1 MVTPIVTYLAHR
13 HCERCLR
20 SNLSDY
26 QRKLAAVQKIA
37 SREHCTA
44 HHHLRRC
51 SAVVTAEQ
59 LPLISEKSMVTFD
72 EIEAATQ
79 RLAGIAH
86 RTPIATSRTLN
97 DLISAEV
104 YCKCENLQ
112 RAGAFKFRGA
122 YNAVSQL
129 SAEQRKRG
137 VVSFS
142 SGNHAQALALVGNL
156 LNTPTV
162 IVMPD
167 DAPAVKLA
175 ATRGY
180 GAEVV
185 LYDRVEQKREVIA
198 RQLGE
203 ERGLTLIPPFEH
215 PHIIAG
221 QGTAALE
228 LLTDGPDLDVLI
240 VPIGGG
246 GLISGCCIAAHALK
260 PDLRVIGVEPDT
272 ANDTTLSLQKGEVVA
287 TPQSHSIMDG
297 LLPTAPGQ
305 LTFSIMRE
313 HLEGVTLVTDAEAV
327 EAVRFLL
334 MRMKLLV
341 EPSGAAPV
349 AALLAGKIPKVK
361 GKKVGVVLS
370 GGNVDAGK
378 LAKILSNE

>member
-1 MVTPIVTYLAHR
+1 MKGRRRDGELQR
-13 HCERCLR
+13 HSSCCGAI
-20 SNLSDY
+20 
-26 QRKLAAVQKIA
+26 AAQ
-37 SREHCTA
+37 
-44 HHHLRRC
+44 
-51 SAVVTAEQ
+51 
-59 LPLISEKSMVTFD
+59 
-72 EIEAATQ
+72 
-79 RLAGIAH
+79 AH

-97 DLISAEV
+97 GLAGAEV

-129 SAEQRKRG
+129 GAEQQRRG

-142 SGNHAQALALVGNL
+142 SGNHAQALALVGKL
-156 LNTPTV
+156 LHTPTV

-203 ERGLTLIPPFEH
+203 ERGLALIPPFEH

-228 LLTDGPDLDVLI
+228 LLTDVPDLDVLI

-246 GLISGCCIAAHALK
+246 GLISGCSLAAHALQ
-260 PDLRVIGVEPDT
+260 PEMRVFGVEPDT
-272 ANDTTLSLQKGEVVA
+272 ANDTFLSLQQGEIVA

-297 LLPTAPGQ
+297 LLPTAPGE
-305 LTFSIMRE
+305 LTFSIMRQ
-313 HLEGVTLVTDAEAV
+313 HLAGVALVTDEEAR

-334 MRMKLLV
+334 MRLKLLV
-341 EPSGAAPV
+341 EPSGAAPI
-349 AALLAGKIPKVK
+349 AALLAGKIPQAQGRKI
-361 GKKVGVVLS
+361 GVVLS
-370 GGNVDAGK
+370 GGNIDAGK
-378 LAKILSNE
+378 LAGMLTSEK

>member
-1 MVTPIVTYLAHR
+1 MNPFLTLEVIR
-13 HCERCLR
+13 
-20 SNLSDY
+20 D
-26 QRKLAAVQKIA
+26 AAW
-37 SREHCTA
+37 
-44 HHHLRRC
+44 
-51 SAVVTAEQ
+51 
-59 LPLISEKSMVTFD
+59 
-72 EIEAATQ
+72 
-79 RLAGIAH
+79 RLQGQAH
-86 RTPIATSRTLN
+86 RTPLAMSRTLN
-97 DLISAEV
+97 GLVGAEV

-129 SAEQRKRG
+129 GADQKQRG

-142 SGNHAQALALVGNL
+142 SGNHAQALALVGQL
-156 LNTPTV
+156 LHTPTV

-203 ERGLTLIPPFEH
+203 ERGLALIPPFEH

-228 LLTDGPDLDVLI
+228 LLTDVPDLDVLI
-240 VPIGGG
+240 APIGGG
-246 GLISGCCIAAHALK
+246 GLISGCSLAAHALK
-260 PDLRVIGVEPDT
+260 PELRVFGVEPDT
-272 ANDTTLSLQKGEVVA
+272 ANDTFLSLQQGEIVA

-297 LLPTAPGQ
+297 LLPTAPGE
-305 LTFSIMRE
+305 LTFSIMRQ
-313 HLEGVTLVTDAEAV
+313 HLEGVALVTDEEAR

-341 EPSGAAPV
+341 EPSGAAPI
-349 AALLAGKIPKVK
+349 AALMAGKIPNVG
-361 GKKVGVVLS
+361 GKKIGVVLS
-370 GGNVDAGK
+370 GGNIDAAK
-378 LAKILSNE
+378 LAGMLTSEK

>member
-1 MVTPIVTYLAHR
+1 MVNFTDIQAAA
-13 HCERCLR
+13 ERLYR
-20 SNLSDY
+20 
-26 QRKLAAVQKIA
+26 V
-37 SREHCTA
+37 
-44 HHHLRRC
+44 
-51 SAVVTAEQ
+51 
-59 LPLISEKSMVTFD
+59 
-72 EIEAATQ
+72 
-79 RLAGIAH
+79 AH

-97 DLISAEV
+97 DRVGAEV

-122 YNAVSQL
+122 YHAVSRL
-129 SAEQRKRG
+129 SAGQKQRG

-142 SGNHAQALALVGNL
+142 SGNHAQALALVGQL
-156 LNTPTV
+156 LQTPTV

-203 ERGLTLIPPFEH
+203 ERGLALIPPFEH

-228 LLTDGPDLDVLI
+228 LLTDVPDLDLLI
-240 VPIGGG
+240 VPVGGG
-246 GLISGCCIAAHALK
+246 GLISGCSLTAHALK
-260 PDLRVIGVEPDT
+260 PDMRVFGVEPDT
-272 ANDTTLSLQKGEVVA
+272 ANDTFLSLQKGEIVA

-297 LLPTAPGQ
+297 LLPTAPGE

-313 HLEGVTLVTDAEAV
+313 HLAGVALVTDEEAV
-327 EAVRFLL
+327 DAVRFLL
-334 MRMKLLV
+334 LRMKLLV

-349 AALLAGKIPKVK
+349 AALLAGKIPHAQGRKI
-361 GKKVGVVLS
+361 GVVLS

-378 LAKILSNE
+378 LAEMLASD

>member
-1 MVTPIVTYLAHR
+1 MSETQMERNNMVSFNDVQAAA
-13 HCERCLR
+13 ERLYR
-20 SNLSDY
+20 
-26 QRKLAAVQKIA
+26 V
-37 SREHCTA
+37 
-44 HHHLRRC
+44 
-51 SAVVTAEQ
+51 
-59 LPLISEKSMVTFD
+59 
-72 EIEAATQ
+72 
-79 RLAGIAH
+79 AH

-97 DLISAEV
+97 ALLEAEV

-122 YNAVSQL
+122 TNAVSQL
-129 SAEQRKRG
+129 SDEQKRRG

-142 SGNHAQALALVGNL
+142 SGNHAQALALVGKL
-156 LNTPTV
+156 LHTPTV

-215 PHIIAG
+215 LHIIAG

-228 LLTDGPDLDVLI
+228 LLTDVPDLDVLI
-240 VPIGGG
+240 APIGGG
-246 GLISGCCIAAHALK
+246 GLIGGCSIAAHALK
-260 PDLRVIGVEPDT
+260 PDIRIFGVEPNT
-272 ANDTTLSLQKGEVVA
+272 ANDTFLSLQKGAIVS

-297 LLPTAPGQ
+297 LLPTAPGE

-313 HLEGVTLVTDAEAV
+313 HLEGVALVTDDEAA

-334 MRMKLLV
+334 LRMKLLV

-349 AALLAGKIPKVK
+349 AALLSNKIPNAK
-361 GKKVGVVLS
+361 GKKIGVVLS
-370 GGNVDAGK
+370 GGNIDAGK
-378 LAKILSNE
+378 LAGMLTSNA

>member
-1 MVTPIVTYLAHR
+1 
-13 HCERCLR
+13 
-20 SNLSDY
+20 
-26 QRKLAAVQKIA
+26 
-37 SREHCTA
+37 
-44 HHHLRRC
+44 
-51 SAVVTAEQ
+51 
-59 LPLISEKSMVTFD
+59 MVTFD
-72 EIEAATQ
+72 DIQSAAE
-79 RLAGIAH
+79 RLYRIAH
-86 RTPIATSRTLN
+86 RTPIATSHTLN
-97 DLISAEV
+97 EVVGAEV

-129 SAEQRKRG
+129 SAEQKKRG

-142 SGNHAQALALVGNL
+142 SGNHAQALALVGKL
-156 LNTPTV
+156 LHTPTV
-162 IVMPD
+162 IVMPK

-203 ERGLTLIPPFEH
+203 ERGLALIPPFEH

-228 LLTDGPDLDVLI
+228 LLTDVPDLDVLI

-246 GLISGCCIAAHALK
+246 GLISGCSLAAHALK
-260 PDLRVIGVEPDT
+260 SDIRVIGIEPDT
-272 ANDTTLSLQKGEVVA
+272 ANDTYLSLQKGEIVS

-305 LTFSIMRE
+305 LTFAIMRE
-313 HLEGVTLVTDAEAV
+313 HLEGVTLVTDEEAA

-334 MRMKLLV
+334 LRMKLLV

-349 AALLAGKIPKVK
+349 AALLAEKIPNARD
-361 GKKVGVVLS
+361 KKIGVVLS
-370 GGNVDAGK
+370 GGNVDEGE
-378 LAKILSNE
+378 LARMLASNE

>member
-1 MVTPIVTYLAHR
+1 MVNFNDIQSAA
-13 HCERCLR
+13 ERLYR
-20 SNLSDY
+20 
-26 QRKLAAVQKIA
+26 
-37 SREHCTA
+37 
-44 HHHLRRC
+44 
-51 SAVVTAEQ
+51 
-59 LPLISEKSMVTFD
+59 
-72 EIEAATQ
+72 
-79 RLAGIAH
+79 IAH

-97 DLISAEV
+97 SLVGAEV

-129 SAEQRKRG
+129 DAGQKQHG

-142 SGNHAQALALVGNL
+142 SGNHAQALALVGKL
-156 LNTPTV
+156 LHAPTV
-162 IVMPD
+162 IVMPN

-215 PHIIAG
+215 PYIIAG

-228 LLTDGPDLDVLI
+228 LLTDVPDLDVLI

-246 GLISGCCIAAHALK
+246 GLISGCSIAAHALK
-260 PDLRVIGVEPDT
+260 PDIRIFGVEPDT
-272 ANDTTLSLQKGEVVA
+272 ANDTFLSLQKDEIVS

-297 LLPTAPGQ
+297 LLPTAPGEM
-305 LTFSIMRE
+305 TFSIMRE
-313 HLEGVTLVTDAEAV
+313 HLESVALVTDDEAAET
-327 EAVRFLL
+327 VRFLL
-334 MRMKLLV
+334 LRMKLLV
-341 EPSGAAPV
+341 EPSGAAPI
-349 AALLAGKIPKVK
+349 AALMAGRIPNAQ
-361 GKKVGVVLS
+361 GQRIGVVLS
-370 GGNVDAGK
+370 GGNIDAGK
-378 LAKILSNE
+378 LAGMLKSEE